1 MPVWGDRVNEVAD
14 LSRRDSPS
22 HAAETLAVKLSLGTA
37 TSRKERHERS
47 RQMFRTLEEHAER
60 FHGKSASLVV
70 RLVRF
75 KALVIGSVLVIG
87 ALLSVV
93 MSLE

>member
-1 MPVWGDRVNEVAD
+1 MNEVSD
-14 LSRRDSPS
+14 LSPRDSPS
-22 HAAETLAVKLSLGTA
+22 HAAETLAVKLSLGL
-37 TSRKERHERS
+37 
-47 RQMFRTLEEHAER
+47 QPAER
-60 FHGKSASLVV
+60 KDTKGVDRCSEHSKNMLNVHGKSASLAV

-87 ALLSVV
+87 ALLSVA